1 MFVPDKFQIIN
12 KGGWRD
18 LNTGDRNG
26 DSARTLETIDYAIHA
41 LEELRYLSTV
51 RGAGLQK
58 SPVLYL

>member
-1 MFVPDKFQIIN
+1 
-12 KGGWRD
+12 

-51 RGAGLQK
+51 RGTGLRK
-58 SPVLYL
+58 SPVLYV